1 MSQTIARSARRP
13 ATYDDLLAVPEHLVA
28 EILFGALVTHP
39 RPAPPARGGRQVRS
53 VTYSDRPF
61 SLETVGRAVGSSW

>member
-28 EILFGALVTHP
+28 EILFGALITHP
-39 RPAPPARGGRQVRS
+39 RPAPRHAVAGGA
-53 VTYSDRPF
+53 
-61 SLETVGRAVGSSW
+61 LL